1 MAVHA
6 CVRALTVAPPPEA
19 LRRQLDRLPLL
30 AGWPE
35 AARAR
40 FAAAAQPARYAA
52 GEVVFRRGDPG
63 EDGMLLVLDG
73 LVRLHLTEPG
83 GRELSLAL
91 AGAGEPIGELAII
104 DDGPRSADA
113 TALTPVSGLLVRRAE
128 ARALMASD
136 AAVAVALLRALAAK
150 VRRTTDQ
157 IEAVGLRPLPRR
169 LAGVLLKLAAA
180 DPAGL
185 VRLPQGQIAS
195 LVAASRPKVNAA
207 LAEFRAR
214 GLVEPRRAGLALADP
229 VGLRAL
235 AEEE

>member
-1 MAVHA
+1 MLA
-6 CVRALTVAPPPEA
+6 
-19 LRRQLDRLPLL
+19 RLPKVPRARLV
-30 AGWPE
+30 A
-35 AARAR
+35 AAR
-40 FAAAAQPARYAA
+40 PARYAA
-52 GEVVFRRGDPG
+52 GEIVFRRGDPG

-73 LVRLHLTEPG
+73 LVRVHLAEPG
-83 GRELSLAL
+83 GRELTLAL
-91 AGAGEPIGELAII
+91 AGAGEPVGELAII

-113 TALTPVSGLLVRRAE
+113 TALTPVSGLLLPRAD
-128 ARALMASD
+128 ARALIASD
-136 AAVAVALLRALAAK
+136 AAVAAALLRALAAK

-157 IEAVGLRPLPRR
+157 VEAVGLRPLPRR

-214 GLVEPRRAGLALADP
+214 GLIAPCRAGLKLVNPA
-229 VGLRAL
+229 GLHAL
-235 AEEE
+235 AEQVHT